1 MRLTPSEWLS
11 APAACSVAVI
21 SADDAGDF
29 GARLGRQMV
38 NSLLPGEAEVHHLTL
53 HTLGEARGNYD
64 LVVLG
69 TGNGLFPT
77 LLGEEVLD
85 VVSHAKAAIGIFG
98 TQSRELISRPALDRL
113 IDRLDTWFAR
123 YEDDVLMYGRGRRN
137 VVHLGDWLIDQFPL
151 ARPINDEPLMIS
163 DEVGQEFALD
173 RAIRTIQQ
181 HKQVYSTLPYR
192 VAVRAHLGRACG
204 LRRAIDAAIA
214 CRRPVPQHVDRYFRP
229 CFSGAEILPG
239 RPRRCHPVQGARP
252 PQCRQGRRAH
262 RVRSCVTWRSQP
274 EIAADTCLFS
284 LADGLY
290 SRRHQHIIASF
301 PMAGHSQFKNIM
313 HRKGRQD
320 KVRSKLFGKLA
331 REITVSAKLGLPD
344 PAFNPRLRAAIIAA
358 RAENMPKDNID
369 RAIKKSQGADTESY
383 DEIRYEG
390 YGPGGVAIIVEAL
403 TDNRNRTAGEVRA
416 IFAKNG
422 GNLAETGAVSFMFS
436 HVGIVEYDAKAASAD
451 AMLEA
456 AIDAGAE
463 DVVSNDDGHQVI
475 TTPDTLATSPKRW
488 KPNSASRASR
498 RCCGSR
504 KTLSRWTTN
513 PAKRF

>member
-1 MRLTPSEWLS
+1 
-11 APAACSVAVI
+11 
-21 SADDAGDF
+21 
-29 GARLGRQMV
+29 
-38 NSLLPGEAEVHHLTL
+38 
-53 HTLGEARGNYD
+53 
-64 LVVLG
+64 
-69 TGNGLFPT
+69 
-77 LLGEEVLD
+77 
-85 VVSHAKAAIGIFG
+85 
-98 TQSRELISRPALDRL
+98 
-113 IDRLDTWFAR
+113 
-123 YEDDVLMYGRGRRN
+123 
-137 VVHLGDWLIDQFPL
+137 
-151 ARPINDEPLMIS
+151 
-163 DEVGQEFALD
+163 
-173 RAIRTIQQ
+173 
-181 HKQVYSTLPYR
+181 
-192 VAVRAHLGRACG
+192 
-204 LRRAIDAAIA
+204 
-214 CRRPVPQHVDRYFRP
+214 
-229 CFSGAEILPG
+229 
-239 RPRRCHPVQGARP
+239 
-252 PQCRQGRRAH
+252 
-262 RVRSCVTWRSQP
+262 
-274 EIAADTCLFS
+274 
-284 LADGLY
+284 
-290 SRRHQHIIASF
+290 
-301 PMAGHSQFKNIM
+301 MAGHSQFKNIM

-475 TTPDTLATSPKRW
+475 TTPDTLADVSKALETKFGEPRKSSLLW
-488 KPNSASRASR
+488 KPQNTVALDDESGEGKRIAEARVEICR
-498 RCCGSR
+498 RVNL
-504 KTLSRWTTN
+504 T
-513 PAKRF
+513 